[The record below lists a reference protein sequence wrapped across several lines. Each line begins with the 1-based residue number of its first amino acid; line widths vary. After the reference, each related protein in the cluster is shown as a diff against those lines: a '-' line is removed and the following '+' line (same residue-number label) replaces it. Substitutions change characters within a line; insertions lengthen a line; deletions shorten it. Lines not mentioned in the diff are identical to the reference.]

1 MKPEQR
7 TGSFRAAVFLY
18 VSLLT
23 VCCNELFPER
33 TVGEKLYRKHCA
45 DCHGF
50 DAKGNTVRFM
60 GNDYADLTDDQWKH
74 GFGAEAT
81 ISVIRQELVF
91 RHPSF
96 DDLNND
102 DLQQITK
109 HILQLRHDAAQ
120 EP

>member
-1 MKPEQR
+1 MLLLVA
-7 TGSFRAAVFLY
+7 S
-18 VSLLT
+18 LT
-23 VCCNELFPER
+23 VGCDELLPRR

-45 DCHGF
+45 DCHGL

-60 GNDYADLTDDQWKH
+60 GNEYADLTDDHWKH

-96 DDLNND
+96 DDLDNEE
-102 DLQQITK
+102 LQQITK
-109 HILQLRHDAAQ
+109 HILQLRRDAAQ
-120 EP
+120 